1 MVELNK
7 IYHGDSLE
15 ILKTFPAESI
25 NCVITSPPYWAIRDY
40 KVNGQLGLELT
51 FHEYIEK
58 LCTIFDE
65 VKRVL
70 KKDGTCFVNLGDTYA
85 GSGNG
90 TNDYRT
96 EKSLSI
102 NGRGKLA
109 LKGFQGSG
117 SAKLSSKAMR
127 HEKIRFE
134 KRDKTNEV
142 PAKCLCQIP
151 SRFAIA
157 MTDRG
162 WTLRNRI
169 VWHKTN
175 AMPSPVTDRFTVD
188 YEEVFFF
195 VKSKKYFF
203 KQLFDPYSSNSDVRY
218 RQALRAGKSYNTKE
232 PYKNN
237 FPYSKNYKRGHG
249 AVVSR
254 GNDGDGLVVG
264 GYNPEGRN
272 KRCIWSIPTSPF
284 KEAHFATFPEK
295 LIEPMILAG
304 CPEGK
309 GIVLDP
315 FMGAGTTAIAA
326 KRLKRN
332 WIGIELN
339 PEYIKIAEK
348 RISKTQEMLL
358 V

>member
-51 FHEYIEK
+51 FHEY
-58 LCTIFDE
+58 
-65 VKRVL
+65 
-70 KKDGTCFVNLGDTYA
+70 
-85 GSGNG
+85 
-90 TNDYRT
+90 
-96 EKSLSI
+96 
-102 NGRGKLA
+102 
-109 LKGFQGSG
+109 
-117 SAKLSSKAMR
+117 
-127 HEKIRFE
+127 
-134 KRDKTNEV
+134 
-142 PAKCLCQIP
+142 
-151 SRFAIA
+151 
-157 MTDRG
+157 
-162 WTLRNRI
+162 
-169 VWHKTN
+169 
-175 AMPSPVTDRFTVD
+175 
-188 YEEVFFF
+188 
-195 VKSKKYFF
+195 KSKKYYF
-203 KQLFDPYSSNSDVRY
+203 KQLFDPYASSSDVRY